1 MQIFHNPHCSKS
13 REALKIIK
21 EQGIEPE
28 IIDYLKTP
36 PTEAKLRE
44 LLFLLGMKPEE
55 IIRKKEKVFLE
66 NYKDKNFSDDEWIE
80 ILCENPVLIE
90 RPIVVENGKAVIG
103 RSAEKVLELMK
114 K

>member
-1 MQIFHNPHCSKS
+1 MQIYHNPKCSKS
-13 REALKIIK
+13 REALDLIK
-21 EQGIEPE
+21 KEGVEPE

-44 LLFLLGMKPEE
+44 LLFMLGMKPEE
-55 IIRKKEKVFLE
+55 IVRKKENIYKE
-66 NYKDKNFSDDEWIE
+66 NYKDKSFTDDEWIE

>member
-1 MQIFHNPHCSKS
+1 MQIYHNPHCSKS
-13 REALKIIK
+13 REALSLLKK
-21 EQGIEPE
+21 EGVDPE

-36 PTEAKLRE
+36 PNEAKIRE
-44 LLFLLGMKPEE
+44 LLYMLGMKPEE
-55 IIRKKEKVFLE
+55 IIRKKEKIFQE
-66 NYKDKNFSDDEWIE
+66 NYKDKQFTDDEWIE

-103 RSAEKVLELMK
+103 RSAEKVMELMK